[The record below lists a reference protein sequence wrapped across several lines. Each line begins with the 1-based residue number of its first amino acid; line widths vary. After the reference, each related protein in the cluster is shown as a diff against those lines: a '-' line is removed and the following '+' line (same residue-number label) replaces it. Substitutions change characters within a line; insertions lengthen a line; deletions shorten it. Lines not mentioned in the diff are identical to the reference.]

1 MKRQINIDY
10 IGVVRKEGDNY
21 LYEERK
27 ITANQELIDKLQAIA
42 EDDTKSILDMQACM
56 HEVFGDAPK
65 PVHRVALPD
74 NYDTL
79 FVLPA
84 KYPDFIDEE
93 QYENECQKVTES
105 VCEEDA
111 PEELK
116 EHNRERKEE
125 FLAAA
130 LRYIYATAFA
140 TAEAELAKDEGVVLY
155 SHERLGWT
163 GWKYSPSKDIVIALN
178 TTFGMGACSDTYLD
192 IKYKG
197 RRLTA
202 YSPLVQHFKADAF
215 VLGMNTRSY
224 LAERDNWTTLLRLIC
239 DICQRASQSSY
250 DLAEKWIKDDV
261 DTFVYGLREIVI
273 NPASVLATMC
283 DNPSKIGYVY
293 GVENMLQKDGDM
305 LERYPVESTE
315 LFKARKLSDALHFT
329 KSLREWADIYPSA
342 AEAAEYI
349 EEQCRLIMEELP
361 TLIARQQQ
369 KIDKLNQRLDP
380 ITATWLEIKERL
392 DEDPENAENLIS
404 QGRLDER
411 IDTIL
416 NEIIAR
422 DSFIKSLQQCYATIT
437 KSGVLI
443 ENLKMI

>member
-10 IGVVRKEGDNY
+10 IGVVRKEGENY
-21 LYEERK
+21 LYEERE
-27 ITANQELIDKLQAIA
+27 IIANQELIDKLQAIA
-42 EDDTKSILDMQACM
+42 EDDTKSILNMQACM
-56 HEVFGDAPK
+56 HEAFGDTPN
-65 PVHRVALPD
+65 PVHRVALPE
-74 NYDTL
+74 NYDTFL
-79 FVLPA
+79 VLPA
-84 KYPDFIDEE
+84 SYPNFIDEE
-93 QYENECQKVTES
+93 QYENECQKVAES

-125 FLAAA
+125 FLATA
-130 LRYIYATAFA
+130 LRYIYATDFT
-140 TAEAELAKDEGVVLY
+140 TAEAEIMKDEGVVLY
-155 SHERLGWT
+155 SHERLGWK
-163 GWKYSPSKDIVIALN
+163 GWRYSPSEDIVIALN

-215 VLGMNTRSY
+215 ALGRNTRPY
-224 LAERDNWTTLLRLIC
+224 LAERDNWSKLLPLIC
-239 DICQRASQSSY
+239 DICQRAQLSSY
-250 DLAEKWIKDDV
+250 DLAEKWVKDDV
-261 DTFVYGLREIVI
+261 DTLICGLKEIVAD
-273 NPASVLATMC
+273 PASVLAAMH
-283 DNPSKIGYVY
+283 DSPSKVESLF
-293 GVENMLQKDGDM
+293 GVENMSQKDCDM
-305 LERYPVESTE
+305 LERYPVESAE

-329 KSLREWADIYPSA
+329 KSLREWADIYPST
-342 AEAAEYI
+342 AEVAEYI
-349 EEQCRLIMEELP
+349 EEQCRLMMEELP

-380 ITATWLEIKERL
+380 LTATWLEIKERL

-437 KSGVLI
+437 KSGIL
-443 ENLKMI
+443 N

>member
-10 IGVVRKEGDNY
+10 IGVVRKEGENY
-21 LYEERK
+21 LYKECE
-27 ITANQELIDKLQAIA
+27 ITANQELIDKLRATV

-56 HEVFGDAPK
+56 HEAFGDAPK
-65 PVHRVALPD
+65 PVHRVTLPE
-74 NYDTL
+74 NYDTFL
-79 FVLPA
+79 VLPA
-84 KYPDFIDEE
+84 SYPNFIDEE
-93 QYENECQKVTES
+93 QYENECQKVAES
-105 VCEEDA
+105 VCEDDA

-125 FLAAA
+125 FLATA
-130 LRYIYATAFA
+130 LRYIYATDFA
-140 TAEAELAKDEGVVLY
+140 TAEAEIMKDEGVVLY
-155 SHERLGWT
+155 SHDRLGWK
-163 GWKYSPSKDIVIALN
+163 GWKYLPSEDIEIVLN
-178 TTFGMGACSDTYLD
+178 TSFGMGVSSYTTLD

-197 RRLTA
+197 RKLAT
-202 YSPLVQHFKADAF
+202 YSPLVQHYKANAF
-215 VLGMNTRSY
+215 VLGMNTRTY
-224 LAERDNWTTLLRLIC
+224 NAERDNWSTFLHLIC
-239 DICQRASQSSY
+239 DICQRAQLNSN
-250 DLAEKWIKDDV
+250 DLVEKWVKDDV
-261 DTFVYGLREIVI
+261 DIFISGLKEIVAD
-273 NPASVLATMC
+273 PAGVLATMHE
-283 DNPSKIGYVY
+283 NPLKVGCLF
-293 GVENMLQKDGDM
+293 GVRNMLQRDCDM
-305 LERYPVESTE
+305 LERYPIESAE
-315 LFKARKLSDALHFT
+315 LFKANKLTEALSFVE
-329 KSLREWADIYPSA
+329 SLRAWADIYPLV
-342 AEAAEYI
+342 AEVAEYI

-380 ITATWLEIKERL
+380 LTATWLEIKERL
-392 DEDPENAENLIS
+392 DEDPENAETLIS

>member
-10 IGVVRKEGDNY
+10 IGVVRKEGENY
-21 LYEERK
+21 FYKERE

-56 HEVFGDAPK
+56 HEAFGDTPK
-65 PVHRVALPD
+65 PVHRVALPE

-93 QYENECQKVTES
+93 QYENECQKVAES

-116 EHNRERKEE
+116 EHNCERKEE

-140 TAEAELAKDEGVVLY
+140 TAEAEIMKDEGVALH
-155 SHERLGWT
+155 SHERLGWK
-163 GWKYSPSKDIVIALN
+163 GWKYLPSEDIVIALN
-178 TTFGMGACSDTYLD
+178 TTFGMGVSSNTYLD

-202 YSPLVQHFKADAF
+202 YSLLIQHYKADAF

-224 LAERDNWTTLLRLIC
+224 ISERDNWGALLHFIC
-239 DICQRASQSSY
+239 DICQRAQQSSY

-261 DTFVYGLREIVI
+261 DTFISGLKEIVTD
-273 NPASVLATMC
+273 PASVLATMY
-283 DNPSKIGYVY
+283 DNPSKIGCVY

-305 LERYPVESTE
+305 LERYPVESAE

-342 AEAAEYI
+342 AEVAEYI

-380 ITATWLEIKERL
+380 LTATWLEIKERL

-437 KSGVLI
+437 KSGIL
-443 ENLKMI
+443 N

>member
-10 IGVVRKEGDNY
+10 IGVVRKEGKNY
-21 LYEERK
+21 LYEERE
-27 ITANQELIDKLQAIA
+27 ITNNQELINKLQAA
-42 EDDTKSILDMQACM
+42 VEDDTKSILDMQACM
-56 HEVFGDAPK
+56 HEAFGEGPK
-65 PVHRVALPD
+65 PVHRVALPE
-74 NYDTL
+74 NYDTFL
-79 FVLPA
+79 VLPA
-84 KYPDFIDEE
+84 SYPNFIDEE
-93 QYENECQKVTES
+93 QYENECQKVAES

-116 EHNRERKEE
+116 EHSRERKEE
-125 FLAAA
+125 FLATA
-130 LRYIYATAFA
+130 LRYIYATDFT
-140 TAEAELAKDEGVVLY
+140 TAETEIMKDESVVLY
-155 SHERLGWT
+155 SHERLGWK
-163 GWKYSPSKDIVIALN
+163 GWKYSPSEDIVIALN
-178 TTFGMGACSDTYLD
+178 TTFGMGVSSNTYLD

-202 YSPLVQHFKADAF
+202 YSLLIQHYKADAF

-224 LAERDNWTTLLRLIC
+224 ISERDNWDTLLRLIC
-239 DICQRASQSSY
+239 DICQRAQHSSY
-250 DLAEKWIKDDV
+250 DLAEKWVKDDV
-261 DTFVYGLREIVI
+261 DTFVCGLKEIVAD
-273 NPASVLATMC
+273 PASVLATMH
-283 DNPSKIGYVY
+283 DSPSKLGYVY

-305 LERYPVESTE
+305 LERYPVESAE

-342 AEAAEYI
+342 AEVAEYI

-380 ITATWLEIKERL
+380 LTATWLDIKERL

-411 IDTIL
+411 IDTVL

-422 DSFIKSLQQCYATIT
+422 DSFIKSLQQCYAKIT
-437 KSGVLI
+437 KSGIL
-443 ENLKMI
+443 

>member
-10 IGVVRKEGDNY
+10 IGVVRKEGETY
-21 LYEERK
+21 LYEERE
-27 ITANQELIDKLQAIA
+27 ITNNQELINKLQAA
-42 EDDTKSILDMQACM
+42 VEDDTKSILDMQACM
-56 HEVFGDAPK
+56 HEAFSEGPK
-65 PVHRVALPD
+65 PVHRVVLPE
-74 NYDTL
+74 NYDMF

-84 KYPDFIDEE
+84 TYPDFIDEE
-93 QYENECQKVTES
+93 QYENECQKVAES

-125 FLAAA
+125 FLATA
-130 LRYIYATAFA
+130 LRYIYATDFA
-140 TAEAELAKDEGVVLY
+140 AVEAEIMKDKSVVLY
-155 SHERLGWT
+155 SHEKLGWK
-163 GWKYSPSKDIVIALN
+163 GWKYSPSEDIEIVLN
-178 TTFGMGACSDTYLD
+178 TSFGMGVSSYTTLD

-197 RRLTA
+197 RKLA
-202 YSPLVQHFKADAF
+202 IYSSLVQHYKANDFA
-215 VLGMNTRSY
+215 LGMNTRTY
-224 LAERDNWTTLLRLIC
+224 NAERDNWSKLLPLIC
-239 DICQRASQSSY
+239 DICQRAQHGSY
-250 DLAEKWIKDDV
+250 DLAEKWVKDDV
-261 DTFVYGLREIVI
+261 DTFIGGLKEIVAD
-273 NPASVLATMC
+273 PAGVLATMYE
-283 DNPSKIGYVY
+283 NPLKVGCLF
-293 GVENMLQKDGDM
+293 GVRNMLQKDGEM
-305 LERYPVESTE
+305 LERYPVESAE

-342 AEAAEYI
+342 AEVAEYI

-380 ITATWLEIKERL
+380 LTATWLEIKERL

-422 DSFIKSLQQCYATIT
+422 DSFIKSLQQCYAKIA
-437 KSGVLI
+437 KSGML
-443 ENLKMI
+443 NYKTN

>member
-10 IGVVRKEGDNY
+10 IGVVRKEGENY
-21 LYEERK
+21 LYEERE
-27 ITANQELIDKLQAIA
+27 IANNQELIDKLQAIA
-42 EDDTKSILDMQACM
+42 EDYTKSILDMQACM

-65 PVHRVALPD
+65 PVHRVALPE

-93 QYENECQKVTES
+93 QYENECQKVAES

-163 GWKYSPSKDIVIALN
+163 RWKYSPSKDIVIALN
-178 TTFGMGACSDTYLD
+178 TTFGMGVSSNTYLD

-202 YSPLVQHFKADAF
+202 YSLLIQHYKADAF

-224 LAERDNWTTLLRLIC
+224 ISERDNWSKLLPLIC
-239 DICQRASQSSY
+239 DICQRAQQSSY
-250 DLAEKWIKDDV
+250 DLVEKWVKDDV
-261 DTFVYGLREIVI
+261 DTFVCGLKEIVT
-273 NPASVLATMC
+273 NPASVLAAMH
-283 DNPSKIGYVY
+283 DNPSKIGCVY

-305 LERYPVESTE
+305 LERYPVESAE

-342 AEAAEYI
+342 AEVAEYI

-422 DSFIKSLQQCYATIT
+422 DSFIKSLQQCYAQIA
-437 KSGVLI
+437 KSGIL
-443 ENLKMI
+443 

>member
-21 LYEERK
+21 LYEERE

-56 HEVFGDAPK
+56 HEAFGDVPK

-84 KYPDFIDEE
+84 SYPNFIDEE
-93 QYENECQKVTES
+93 QYENECQKVAES

-116 EHNRERKEE
+116 EHNRERKKE
-125 FLAAA
+125 FLATA
-130 LRYIYATAFA
+130 LRYIYATDFT
-140 TAEAELAKDEGVVLY
+140 TAEAEIMKDEGVVLH
-155 SHERLGWT
+155 SHERLGWK
-163 GWKYSPSKDIVIALN
+163 GWKYSPSEDIVIALN
-178 TTFGMGACSDTYLD
+178 TTFGMGVSSNTYLD

-202 YSPLVQHFKADAF
+202 YSLLIQHYKADAF
-215 VLGMNTRSY
+215 VLGMNTCSY
-224 LAERDNWTTLLRLIC
+224 ISERDNWTTLLHLIC
-239 DICQRASQSSY
+239 NICQRAQQSSY

-261 DTFVYGLREIVI
+261 DTFICGLKEIVAD
-273 NPASVLATMC
+273 PASVLTVMH
-283 DNPSKIGYVY
+283 DNPSKIGCVY
-293 GVENMLQKDGDM
+293 CVENMLQKDCDM
-305 LERYPVESTE
+305 LERYPVESAE

-342 AEAAEYI
+342 AEVAEYI
-349 EEQCRLIMEELP
+349 EEQCHLIMEELP

-380 ITATWLEIKERL
+380 LTATWLEIKERL

-411 IDTIL
+411 IDIIL

-437 KSGVLI
+437 KSGILS
-443 ENLKMI
+443 

>member
-10 IGVVRKEGDNY
+10 IGVVRKEGENY
-21 LYEERK
+21 LYEERE

-56 HEVFGDAPK
+56 HEAFGDTPK
-65 PVHRVALPD
+65 PAHRVALPE
-74 NYDTL
+74 NYDTFL
-79 FVLPA
+79 VLPA
-84 KYPDFIDEE
+84 SYPNFIDEE
-93 QYENECQKVTES
+93 QYENECQKVAES
-105 VCEEDA
+105 ACEEDA

-125 FLAAA
+125 FLATA
-130 LRYIYATAFA
+130 LRYIYATDFT
-140 TAEAELAKDEGVVLY
+140 TAEAEIMKDESVVLY
-155 SHERLGWT
+155 SHERLGWK
-163 GWKYSPSKDIVIALN
+163 GWKYSPSEDIVIALN
-178 TTFGMGACSDTYLD
+178 TTFGMGGCSDTYLD

-202 YSPLVQHFKADAF
+202 YSLLIQHYKADAF
-215 VLGMNTRSY
+215 ALGMNTRPY
-224 LAERDNWTTLLRLIC
+224 LAERDNWTMLLRLIC
-239 DICQRASQSSY
+239 DICRRAQLNSY
-250 DLAEKWIKDDV
+250 DLMEKWVKDDV
-261 DTFVYGLREIVI
+261 DTLICGLKEIVAD
-273 NPASVLATMC
+273 PASVLTVMH
-283 DNPSKIGYVY
+283 DSPSKVESLF
-293 GVENMLQKDGDM
+293 GVENMSQKDCDM
-305 LERYPVESTE
+305 LERYPVESAE
-315 LFKARKLSDALHFT
+315 LFKALKLSDALHFT

-342 AEAAEYI
+342 AEVAEYI

-380 ITATWLEIKERL
+380 LTATWLEIKERL

-416 NEIIAR
+416 NEILAR
-422 DSFIKSLQQCYATIT
+422 DSFIKSLQQCYAAIT
-437 KSGVLI
+437 KSGVL
-443 ENLKMI
+443 N

>member
-10 IGVVRKEGDNY
+10 IGVVKKEGENY
-21 LYEERK
+21 LYEERE

-42 EDDTKSILDMQACM
+42 EDDTKSILNMQACM
-56 HEVFGDAPK
+56 HEAFGDAPK
-65 PVHRVALPD
+65 PVHRVALPE
-74 NYDTL
+74 NYDTFL
-79 FVLPA
+79 VLPA

-93 QYENECQKVTES
+93 QYENECHKVAES

-116 EHNRERKEE
+116 EHNRERREE
-125 FLAAA
+125 FLATA
-130 LRYIYATAFA
+130 LRYIYATDFT
-140 TAEAELAKDEGVVLY
+140 TAEAEIMKDESVVLY
-155 SHERLGWT
+155 SHERLGWK
-163 GWKYSPSKDIVIALN
+163 GWKYSPSEDIVIALN

-202 YSPLVQHFKADAF
+202 YSLLIQHYKADAF
-215 VLGMNTRSY
+215 ALGMNTRSY
-224 LAERDNWTTLLRLIC
+224 LAERDNWSKLLHLIC

-250 DLAEKWIKDDV
+250 DLAEKWVKDDV
-261 DTFVYGLREIVI
+261 DTFICGLKEIVAD
-273 NPASVLATMC
+273 PASVLTVMH
-283 DNPSKIGYVY
+283 DSPSKVESLF
-293 GVENMLQKDGDM
+293 GVENMSQKDGEM
-305 LERYPVESTE
+305 LERYPVESAE

-342 AEAAEYI
+342 AEVAEYI
-349 EEQCRLIMEELP
+349 EEQCCLIMEELP

-380 ITATWLEIKERL
+380 LTATWLEIKERL

-422 DSFIKSLQQCYATIT
+422 DSFIKSLQQCYAKIT
-437 KSGVLI
+437 KSGVL
-443 ENLKMI
+443 N

>member
-10 IGVVRKEGDNY
+10 IGVVRKEGENY
-21 LYEERK
+21 LYEERE
-27 ITANQELIDKLQAIA
+27 ITANQELIDKSQAIA

-65 PVHRVALPD
+65 PVHRVALPE
-74 NYDTL
+74 NYDTF

-84 KYPDFIDEE
+84 SYPNFIDEE
-93 QYENECQKVTES
+93 QYENECQKVAES

-116 EHNRERKEE
+116 EHNRERKEG
-125 FLAAA
+125 FLATA
-130 LRYIYATAFA
+130 LRYIYATDFT
-140 TAEAELAKDEGVVLY
+140 TAETEIMKDESVVLY
-155 SHERLGWT
+155 SHERLGWK
-163 GWKYSPSKDIVIALN
+163 GWKYSPSEDIVIALN

-215 VLGMNTRSY
+215 ALGMNTRSY
-224 LAERDNWTTLLRLIC
+224 LAERDNWSKLLPLIC
-239 DICQRASQSSY
+239 DICQRAQLNSY
-250 DLAEKWIKDDV
+250 DLAEKWIKEDV
-261 DTFVYGLREIVI
+261 DTFVSALKEIVAD
-273 NPASVLATMC
+273 PANVLATMH
-283 DNPSKIGYVY
+283 DNPSKVESLF
-293 GVENMLQKDGDM
+293 GVENMSQKDCDM
-305 LERYPVESTE
+305 LEHYPVESAE

-342 AEAAEYI
+342 AEVAEYI

-380 ITATWLEIKERL
+380 LTATWLEIKERL
-392 DEDPENAENLIS
+392 DEDPENAETLIS

-422 DSFIKSLQQCYATIT
+422 NDFIKSLQQCYAKIA
-437 KSGVLI
+437 KSGVL
-443 ENLKMI
+443 N

>member
-1 MKRQINIDY
+1 MLNEINIDY
-10 IGVVRKEGDNY
+10 IGVVRKKEENY
-21 LYEERK
+21 LYEEREIATNK
-27 ITANQELIDKLQAIA
+27 KLIEKLQAIA

-56 HEVFGDAPK
+56 HEAFGGAPK
-65 PVHRVALPD
+65 PVHRVVLPE
-74 NYDTL
+74 NYNTP

-84 KYPDFIDEE
+84 MYPDFVSED
-93 QYENECQKVTES
+93 QYKNECQKVAES

-125 FLAAA
+125 FLATA
-130 LRYIYATAFA
+130 LRYIYATDFT
-140 TAEAELAKDEGVVLY
+140 TAEAEIMKDESVVLY
-155 SHERLGWT
+155 SHERLGWK
-163 GWKYSPSKDIVIALN
+163 GWKYSPSEDIVIALN

-202 YSPLVQHFKADAF
+202 YSPLVQHFRADAF

-239 DICQRASQSSY
+239 DICQRAQQSSY
-250 DLAEKWIKDDV
+250 DLVEKWVKDDV
-261 DTFVYGLREIVI
+261 DTFVCGLKKIVTA
-273 NPASVLATMC
+273 PASVLASMH
-283 DNPSKIGYVY
+283 DNPSKIGCVY
-293 GVENMLQKDGDM
+293 GVENMLQKDGDT
-305 LERYPVESTE
+305 LERYPVESAE

-329 KSLREWADIYPSA
+329 KSLREWADIYPSV
-342 AEAAEYI
+342 AEEAEYI

-361 TLIARQQQ
+361 TFIARQQQ

-380 ITATWLEIKERL
+380 LTATWLEIKERL

-422 DSFIKSLQQCYATIT
+422 DSFIKSLQQCYAKIA
-437 KSGVLI
+437 KSGML
-443 ENLKMI
+443 NYKTN

>member
-10 IGVVRKEGDNY
+10 IGVVRKEGENY
-21 LYEERK
+21 LYEERE
-27 ITANQELIDKLQAIA
+27 IAANQELIDKLQATV

-56 HEVFGDAPK
+56 HEAFGDTPK
-65 PVHRVALPD
+65 PVLRVALPE
-74 NYDTL
+74 NYDTF

-84 KYPDFIDEE
+84 SYPNFIDEE
-93 QYENECQKVTES
+93 QYENECQKVAES

-125 FLAAA
+125 FLATA
-130 LRYIYATAFA
+130 LRYIYATDFT
-140 TAEAELAKDEGVVLY
+140 TAEAEIMKDESVVLY
-155 SHERLGWT
+155 SHERLGWK
-163 GWKYSPSKDIVIALN
+163 GWKYSPSEDIVIALN
-178 TTFGMGACSDTYLD
+178 TTFGMGVSSNTYLD

-202 YSPLVQHFKADAF
+202 YSLLIQHYKADAF

-224 LAERDNWTTLLRLIC
+224 ISERDNWDTLLRFIC
-239 DICQRASQSSY
+239 DICQRASYSSY
-250 DLAEKWIKDDV
+250 DLVEKWVKDDV
-261 DTFVYGLREIVI
+261 DTFVCGLKEIVAD
-273 NPASVLATMC
+273 PASVLATMH
-283 DNPSKIGYVY
+283 DSPSKIGCVY
-293 GVENMLQKDGDM
+293 GVSNMLLKDGDM
-305 LERYPVESTE
+305 LERYSVDSAE

-342 AEAAEYI
+342 AEVAEYI

-380 ITATWLEIKERL
+380 LTAIWLEIKERL

-411 IDTIL
+411 IETIL
-416 NEIIAR
+416 DEIIAR
-422 DSFIKSLQQCYATIT
+422 DSFIKSLQQCYATVA
-437 KSGVLI
+437 KSGIL
-443 ENLKMI
+443 N

>member
-10 IGVVRKEGDNY
+10 IGVVRKEGENY
-21 LYEERK
+21 LYEEHE

-56 HEVFGDAPK
+56 HGAFGDAPK
-65 PVHRVALPD
+65 PIHSVALPE
-74 NYDTL
+74 NYNTP

-84 KYPDFIDEE
+84 KYPDFVSEE
-93 QYENECQKVTES
+93 QYDNECQKVAES

-125 FLAAA
+125 FLATA
-130 LRYIYATAFA
+130 LRYIYATDFA
-140 TAEAELAKDEGVVLY
+140 TAGAEIMKDKSVVLY
-155 SHERLGWT
+155 SHDRLGWK
-163 GWKYSPSKDIVIALN
+163 GWKYSPSEDIEIVLN
-178 TTFGMGACSDTYLD
+178 TNFGMGISSYTTLD

-197 RRLTA
+197 RKPTS
-202 YSPLVQHFKADAF
+202 YSPLVQHYKADAYA
-215 VLGMNTRSY
+215 LGMNTRTY
-224 LAERDNWTTLLRLIC
+224 NAERDNWSTLLHLIC
-239 DICQRASQSSY
+239 DICQRAQLNSN
-250 DLAEKWIKDDV
+250 DLVEKWVKNDV
-261 DTFVYGLREIVI
+261 DIFIGGLKEIVAD
-273 NPASVLATMC
+273 PSGVLATMHE
-283 DNPSKIGYVY
+283 NPLKVGCLF
-293 GVENMLQKDGDM
+293 GVRNMLQKDCDM
-305 LERYPVESTE
+305 LERYPMESAE
-315 LFKARKLSDALHFT
+315 LFKANKLTEALSFVE
-329 KSLREWADIYPSA
+329 SLREWMDIYPLV
-342 AEAAEYI
+342 AEVAEYI

-361 TLIARQQQ
+361 TLIARQQN

-392 DEDPENAENLIS
+392 DEDPENAETLIS

-422 DSFIKSLQQCYATIT
+422 NDFMKILQQCYAKIA
-437 KSGVLI
+437 KSSIL
-443 ENLKMI
+443 

>member
-10 IGVVRKEGDNY
+10 IGVVRKEGDNH
-21 LYEERK
+21 LYEERE
-27 ITANQELIDKLQAIA
+27 IANNQELIDKLQAIA
-42 EDDTKSILDMQACM
+42 EDDTKSILDMQTCM
-56 HEVFGDAPK
+56 HETFGDAPK
-65 PVHRVALPD
+65 SIHSVALPE
-74 NYDTL
+74 NYDTF

-84 KYPDFIDEE
+84 SYPNFIDEE
-93 QYENECQKVTES
+93 QYETECQKVAES

-116 EHNRERKEE
+116 EYNRERKKE
-125 FLAAA
+125 FLATA
-130 LRYIYATAFA
+130 LRYIYATDFT
-140 TAEAELAKDEGVVLY
+140 TAEVEIAKDEGVVLY
-155 SHERLGWT
+155 SHERLGWK
-163 GWKYSPSKDIVIALN
+163 GWKYSPSEDIVIALN
-178 TTFGMGACSDTYLD
+178 TTFGMGVSSNTYLD

-202 YSPLVQHFKADAF
+202 YSLLIQHYKADAF

-224 LAERDNWTTLLRLIC
+224 ISERDNWGTLLRLIC
-239 DICQRASQSSY
+239 DICQRAQQSSY
-250 DLAEKWIKDDV
+250 ELVEKWVKADV
-261 DTFVYGLREIVI
+261 DSFICGLKEIVTD
-273 NPASVLATMC
+273 PASVLAAMH
-283 DNPSKIGYVY
+283 DSPSKIVCVY

-305 LERYPVESTE
+305 LERYPVESAE

-329 KSLREWADIYPSA
+329 RSLREWADIYPSA
-342 AEAAEYI
+342 AEVAEYI
-349 EEQCRLIMEELP
+349 EEQCRLIMGELP

-380 ITATWLEIKERL
+380 LTATWLEIKERL

-437 KSGVLI
+437 KSGIL
-443 ENLKMI
+443 

>member
-10 IGVVRKEGDNY
+10 IGVVRKEDENY
-21 LYEERK
+21 LYEERE

-42 EDDTKSILDMQACM
+42 EDDTKSILNMQACM
-56 HEVFGDAPK
+56 HEAFGDAPK
-65 PVHRVALPD
+65 PIHSVALPE
-74 NYDTL
+74 NYDTF

-84 KYPDFIDEE
+84 SYPNFIDEE
-93 QYENECQKVTES
+93 QYEKECQKVAES

-116 EHNRERKEE
+116 EHNRERKKE
-125 FLAAA
+125 FLATA
-130 LRYIYATAFA
+130 LRYIYATDFT
-140 TAEAELAKDEGVVLY
+140 TAEAEIMKDESVVLY
-155 SHERLGWT
+155 SHERLGWK
-163 GWKYSPSKDIVIALN
+163 GWKYSPSEDIVIALN
-178 TTFGMGACSDTYLD
+178 TTFGMGVSSNTYLD
-192 IKYKG
+192 VKYKG

-202 YSPLVQHFKADAF
+202 YSLLIQHYEADAF

-224 LAERDNWTTLLRLIC
+224 ISERDNWTMLLHLIC
-239 DICQRASQSSY
+239 DICQRAQQSSY

-261 DTFVYGLREIVI
+261 DTFICGLKEIVAD
-273 NPASVLATMC
+273 PASVLAAMH
-283 DNPSKIGYVY
+283 DSPLKIGCVY

-305 LERYPVESTE
+305 LERYPVESGE
-315 LFKARKLSDALHFT
+315 LFKVRKLSDALHFT
-329 KSLREWADIYPSA
+329 KSLREWADIYPSV
-342 AEAAEYI
+342 AEVAEYI

-380 ITATWLEIKERL
+380 LTATWLEIKERL

-437 KSGVLI
+437 KSGIL
-443 ENLKMI
+443 N

>member
-10 IGVVRKEGDNY
+10 IGVVRKEGENY
-21 LYEERK
+21 LYEERE
-27 ITANQELIDKLQAIA
+27 ITANQDLIDKLQTIA

-56 HEVFGDAPK
+56 REAFGDAPK
-65 PVHRVALPD
+65 PVHRVALPE
-74 NYDTL
+74 NYDTFL
-79 FVLPA
+79 VPPA
-84 KYPDFIDEE
+84 SYPNFIDEE
-93 QYENECQKVTES
+93 QYENECQKVAES

-116 EHNRERKEE
+116 EHNRERKEV
-125 FLAAA
+125 FLATA
-130 LRYIYATAFA
+130 LRYIYATDFA
-140 TAEAELAKDEGVVLY
+140 TAEAEIIKDESVVLY
-155 SHERLGWT
+155 SHERLGWK
-163 GWKYSPSKDIVIALN
+163 GWKYSPSEDILIALN

-215 VLGMNTRSY
+215 ALGMNTRSY
-224 LAERDNWTTLLRLIC
+224 LAERDNWTMLLPLIC
-239 DICQRASQSSY
+239 GICQRAQLSSY

-261 DTFVYGLREIVI
+261 DTFICGLKEIVAD
-273 NPASVLATMC
+273 PASVLTVMH
-283 DNPSKIGYVY
+283 DSPSKVEFLF
-293 GVENMLQKDGDM
+293 GVENMSQNDGDM
-305 LERYPVESTE
+305 LERYPVESAE
-315 LFKARKLSDALHFT
+315 LFKARKFSDSLHFT
-329 KSLREWADIYPSA
+329 KSLREWADIYPLA
-342 AEAAEYI
+342 AEVAEYI

-361 TLIARQQQ
+361 TFIARQQQ

-380 ITATWLEIKERL
+380 LTATWLDIKEQL
-392 DEDPENAENLIS
+392 DEDPENAETLIS

-422 DSFIKSLQQCYATIT
+422 NDFMKSLQQCYAKIT
-437 KSGVLI
+437 KSGVL
-443 ENLKMI
+443 N